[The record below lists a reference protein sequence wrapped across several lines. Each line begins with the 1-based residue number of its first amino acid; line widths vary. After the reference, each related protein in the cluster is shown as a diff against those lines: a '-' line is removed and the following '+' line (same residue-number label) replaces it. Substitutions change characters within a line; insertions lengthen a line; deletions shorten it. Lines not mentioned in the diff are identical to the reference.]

1 MSRRAYLYFILTFVL
16 GLIVG
21 SAATIFYGWRA
32 GFGRP
37 RRPDAEHIVRF
48 LKRDLNLDDAQT
60 QKVGQIVRDDQ
71 EKMRQLMRQMQQQ
84 MDPQFDA
91 VRVEGRDQIRKVL
104 NPDQLAKFNRL
115 VERMEARRKA
125 HRGP

>member
-21 SAATIFYGWRA
+21 SAATIFYGWRS
-32 GFGRP
+32 GLMRP
-37 RRPDAEHIVRF
+37 HRPDEKHIVQF
-48 LKRDLNLDDAQT
+48 LKRDLNLDDSQT
-60 QKVGQIVRDDQ
+60 QQVSQIVHETG
-71 EKMRQLMRQMQQQ
+71 EKIRHLQQQ
-84 MDPQFDA
+84 TDPQFDA
-91 VRVEGRDQIRKVL
+91 IRSESQDRIRKIL

-125 HRGP
+125 HRGL